1 MPGFGR
7 FETVE
12 ELASSGPFSVYA
24 ARSPGEEGPPRFVI
38 KTFHTVDEFGDP
50 EIIEARAGRFLD
62 SAKTQQE
69 LAKAAP
75 ECWAPV
81 YDFGRTPTHAYF
93 VTDLYALTAHKLID
107 SRRDMTPPE
116 IVRLILGIARALDSI
131 RKTRNGRGHGDLRP
145 TNVLIG
151 APGNDLTQANVF
163 LVDPAPDARLV
174 NQGNADDQRALAD
187 MLHQLVV
194 FRPGP
199 KGGAVQGGPEWSHFG
214 NAGEVLRGA
223 CEWLL
228 NPQAGAIASY
238 DDISA
243 RLAPAAQVKGRGGK
257 RGLVVAGVVG
267 VVLIGGA
274 VGAWL
279 VLGAGREQKVV
290 HGGEHAGGGATPDDA
305 PQVVVKE
312 GENPTPVLATLRDNL
327 AERVGKKLDD
337 MQNALRNDDA
347 GLAKLGEIRSA
358 FAGLSGRI
366 GVLLDR
372 AAKAWEAPASPPD
385 PQAQATQIAEQKAIT
400 AEVTGMGEEIRAAGL
415 GKQLEGLK
423 ADSFQRL
430 NAFVKDRLAASSGG
444 EISQP
449 ALREGLRVCLQSIVD
464 DLGASDPGR
473 GGYWEKYQ
481 PRAAAFEEYFK
492 RLDTGVPVA
501 EPLTAAPG
509 SDVDVVVLNKLL
521 VEDRTARVQGLVK
534 AVVDTTT
541 VKEPSEAAAEIA
553 GAGSENNALRL
564 QMQAII
570 DEAMGAERLLS
581 LGYGLTEPDP
591 GGKTLAAIRDG
602 LAAKP
607 EALRASV
614 TRVIDRVGDLEKIS
628 KLTAIAD
635 LMKVITGSPPGEVA
649 KLLAAWSALPGAGF
663 PESVEDLAKGAGLYK
678 ASVQPAIQGIP
689 EPARQA
695 ALLSRTRE
703 PLSQMWIGFAKRDS
717 VAEPRTLAALFG
729 AMDGCDIKPE
739 SLGARVGPYMAF
751 NYSRWKVLPEKIE
764 AIRASL
770 AADPK
775 KQSEAIKGALDE
787 FWARPECKEFKDKA
801 GLAALRKTLQPFE
814 DGKGFVDFAQV
825 GPGLAG
831 WAVVNAPDDASRVTY
846 GKGGRNV
853 TFVRVTPED
862 AASAAYLATIEVP
875 VGLFAQL
882 LPADEAGRML
892 KAQDINAAPADNRK
906 GPRTWEW
913 ENGAMVPANVPPDPR
928 SNKVGDWKLTWGNGW
943 FAARDKGMMEQ
954 GISQYPQG
962 MDPAPPGADTPMNY
976 LGPAPALLAARKA
989 GCRLPT
995 PQEWDLATKLGN
1007 TREANLRGPEWV
1019 EEHGYVSA
1027 AIPKLLPGRAV
1038 IDVGWPNE
1046 QIYQI
1051 PGQPPTPKGQDNQ
1064 PAAAAPDSWVWFR
1077 PVKDGPEFS
1086 DLIGNVA
1093 EFVLDDGGAS
1103 ATAGA
1108 SDSGVEEYLKANK
1121 AKIFVVGASA
1131 LSPAAIAPAVPQ
1143 RVARF
1148 PDTFG
1153 YSDVGFRLA
1162 FSTDAGG
1169 GSGKPADRLL
1179 TLLGQVPFLAGK
1191 DAK

>member
-12 ELASSGPFSVYA
+12 ELASSGPFSVFA
-24 ARSPGEEGPPRFVI
+24 ARSPGEEGPPKFVI

-50 EIIEARAGRFLD
+50 EIIEARAKAFLD

-93 VTDLYALTAHKLID
+93 VTDLYELTAHKLID
-107 SRRDMTPPE
+107 SRRDMTPAE
-116 IVRLILGIARALDSI
+116 IVRLVLGMARALDSI
-131 RKTRNGRGHGDLRP
+131 RKTRNGRGHGDLKP
-145 TNVLIG
+145 TNVLIS
-151 APGNDLTQANVF
+151 APDNDLTQANVF
-163 LVDPAPDARLV
+163 LIDPEPDARLV

-199 KGGAVQGGPEWSHFG
+199 KGGAVQGGPEWSAFG
-214 NAGEVLRGA
+214 KPGEVLRSG

-238 DDISA
+238 DDIVA
-243 RLAPAAQVKGRGGK
+243 RLAPATEVKSGGSK
-257 RGLVVAGVVG
+257 KGLLIAGVAG

-279 VLGAGREQKVV
+279 VLGGGPPKVV
-290 HGGEHAGGGATPDDA
+290 NNGGDRPIGTTTPDDA
-305 PQVVVKE
+305 PVVVVKE
-312 GENPTPVLATLRDNL
+312 GENPTPALNTMRDGL
-327 AERVGKKLDD
+327 AERVGKKIDET
-337 MQNALRNDDA
+337 QAAIKNDEV
-347 GLAKLGEIRSA
+347 GQAKIEEIRSK
-358 FAGLSGRI
+358 FAGFNARI
-366 GVLLDR
+366 GSLIDQ
-372 AAKAWEAPASPPD
+372 AAKAWAAPATPAD
-385 PQAQATQIAEQKAIT
+385 PAAQAAQVAEQKTIAADLKAIN
-400 AEVTGMGEEIRAAGL
+400 EEIRVAAL
-415 GKQLEGLK
+415 GKQLDGLK
-423 ADSFQRL
+423 ADSFLRL
-430 NAFVKDRLAASSGG
+430 NTFMKERLAAAAGD

-449 ALREGLRVCLQSIVD
+449 ALRDGLKVCLQSIVN
-464 DLGASDPGR
+464 DLGASDPSR

-481 PRAAAFEEYFK
+481 PKALAFEEYFK
-492 RLDTGVPVA
+492 KLDTGVPLVV
-501 EPLTAAPG
+501 PLTATPG
-509 SDVDVVVLNKLL
+509 SDVDVEVLNKLL
-521 VEDRTARVQGLVK
+521 VEDRKARVDGLVK

-541 VKEPSEAAAEIA
+541 VKETSEAAAEIA
-553 GAGSENNALRL
+553 AAGSDNSALRL
-564 QMQAII
+564 KMQAII
-570 DEAMGAERLLS
+570 DEATAVEQLLA
-581 LGYGLTEPDP
+581 LGYGLTEAAD
-591 GGKTLAAIRDG
+591 GGKTLATMRDG

-614 TRVIDRVGDLEKIS
+614 SKVIDRVGDLEKVT
-628 KLTAIAD
+628 KLTSIPD
-635 LMKVITGSPPGEVA
+635 LMKVITGSPPGDVA
-649 KLLAAWSALPGAGF
+649 KLLAAWSRLPGAGF
-663 PESVEDLAKGAGLYK
+663 PESVEDLAKGAGIYK
-678 ASVQPAIQGIP
+678 SNVMPGIQGISQ
-689 EPARQA
+689 PARQQ
-695 ALLSRTRE
+695 ALLSRTRQ
-703 PLSQMWIGFAKRDS
+703 PLSQMWIGFAKKDG
-717 VAEPRTLAALFG
+717 VADPKTLTALFG
-729 AMDGCDIKPE
+729 AMDACDIKPE
-739 SLGARVGPYMAF
+739 TLGAAVGPFMAF

-764 AIRASL
+764 GIRTTL

-775 KQSEAIKGALDE
+775 KQSEAIKTALEE
-787 FWARPECKEFKDKA
+787 FWARPETKDFKDKA
-801 GLAALRKTLQPFE
+801 GLAPLRKTLQPFE

-825 GPGLAG
+825 GPGTAG

-862 AASAAYLATIEVP
+862 AASAAYLATTEVP

-882 LPADEAGRML
+882 LPTEESGKLL
-892 KAQDINAAPADNRK
+892 KAQDLSAAPADNRK

-913 ENGAMVPANVPPDPR
+913 ENGGLVPANVPPDPR
-928 SNKVGDWKLTWGNGW
+928 PNKLGDWKLTWGNGW
-943 FAARDKGMMEQ
+943 FAARDKGMIEQ

-962 MDPAPPGADTPMNY
+962 VDPAPPSADTPMNY

-995 PQEWDLATKLGN
+995 PQEWQLATKLGN
-1007 TREANLRGPEWV
+1007 TQDVNLRGPEWV
-1019 EEHGYVSA
+1019 DEHAYVSA
-1027 AIPKLLPGRAV
+1027 SIPKLLPGRAV

-1051 PGQPPTPKGQDNQ
+1051 PGQPPTPKGLDNQ
-1064 PAAAAPDSWVWFR
+1064 PAATATDSWLWFR

-1086 DLIGNVA
+1086 DLVGNVA
-1093 EFVLDDGGAS
+1093 EFVVDDGGAS

-1108 SDSGVEEYLKANK
+1108 SDTGVEDYLKANK
-1121 AKIFVVGASA
+1121 AKIFVIGGSA
-1131 LSPAAIAPAVPQ
+1131 LSPPAITPAVPQ
-1143 RVARF
+1143 KVARF

-1179 TLLGQVPFLAGK
+1179 ALLSQAPFLTEKA
-1191 DAK
+1191 AK